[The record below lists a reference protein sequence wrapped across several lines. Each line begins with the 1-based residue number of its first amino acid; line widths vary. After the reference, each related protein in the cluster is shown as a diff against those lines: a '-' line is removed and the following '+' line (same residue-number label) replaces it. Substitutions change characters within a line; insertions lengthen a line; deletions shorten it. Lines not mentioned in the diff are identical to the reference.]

1 MASSIDASTSGAG
14 GVITTADNTGV
25 LQLKTAS
32 TTAVTINAS
41 QNVGIGTTSPITK
54 LDVGGQAL
62 FQGSTLPSYKGA
74 AIGAVTINNNS
85 SDGTVDF
92 TQGLVFSDNS
102 NNFGAWAHAG
112 IVATGSSSY
121 NGNLV
126 FGTDGSGTQTSTIT
140 ERMRIDSSGKV
151 FIGTTSITT
160 GYSYA
165 GAALII
171 GGSAGPLIKWQST
184 NGPKAWD
191 SFIDSS
197 GTNLYWA
204 YNGTDKAYINAS
216 TGSWT
221 TTSDLRAKK
230 DITDI
235 NYGLNAVMELRPVSY
250 LMNEDE
256 DTSKKHLGFIAQEV
270 KEIIDE
276 AVDDIEE
283 GKMYGFDKSGLVPV
297 LVKAIQEQQAIIND
311 LKARVTALEGASL

>member
-1 MASSIDASTSGAG
+1 MSTIINATTTNGVVIQPDNSG
-14 GVITTADNTGV
+14 I
-25 LQLKTAS
+25 LQLQTAG
-32 TTAVTINAS
+32 TTAVTVDAS
-41 QNVGIGTTSPITK
+41 QNVGINATDMTVSGKNAKLAVVGNVNLDDDNFIAWGGGTSRPTFAGNKASNYMYWSTS
-54 LDVGGQAL
+54 G
-62 FQGSTLPSYKGA
+62 
-74 AIGAVTINNNS
+74 
-85 SDGTVDF
+85 
-92 TQGLVFSDNS
+92 
-102 NNFGAWAHAG
+102 
-112 IVATGSSSY
+112 
-121 NGNLV
+121 
-126 FGTDGSGTQTSTIT
+126 T
-140 ERMRIDSSGKV
+140 ERMRIDSGGKV
-151 FIGTTSITT
+151 FIGATSITT

-171 GGSAGPLIKWQST
+171 GGSAAPLIKWQST

-191 SFIDSS
+191 SFIDSG

-216 TGSWT
+216 TGAWT

-297 LVKAIQEQQAIIND
+297 LVKAIQEQQTIIND
-311 LKARVTALEGASL
+311 LKARVETLEAK